1 MSLLTGLEKFGLQAD
16 EMQIYEKRDEKQMEK
31 KIVKKEE
38 KIPEETEF
46 LLLKS
51 VQCPVCEHKFKT
63 ISVKSG
69 RLRRKEPD
77 MDLRPRFYYIDTLK
91 YDICACP
98 KCGYTAMSRYFD
110 SMSSLQRKL
119 IKENVCDKF
128 HAHNTLNVEEL
139 KAYDYDTAVERYK
152 LSLYNSIVKKAK
164 ISEKAYTCLKLAW
177 MLYEQDEELTGK
189 DEKTLEKKAACVK
202 EADEF
207 YEKAYD
213 GFVEAVANEMY
224 PICGMDQNTLDC
236 LLAAMAFRL
245 KKYDI
250 ASKMISSIL
259 VSRTA
264 SSKMKDKALDMKEEI
279 IEALKKEEQ

>member
-16 EMQIYEKRDEKQMEK
+16 EMQIYEKKDEKQVEK
-31 KIVKKEE
+31 EVLKEEE

-46 LLLKS
+46 LLMKS
-51 VQCPVCEHKFKT
+51 VECPVCEYKFKT

-128 HAHNTLNVEEL
+128 
-139 KAYDYDTAVERYK
+139 
-152 LSLYNSIVKKAK
+152 
-164 ISEKAYTCLKLAW
+164 
-177 MLYEQDEELTGK
+177 QDRK
-189 DEKTLEKKAACVK
+189 SV
-202 EADEF
+202 
-207 YEKAYD
+207 
-213 GFVEAVANEMY
+213 V
-224 PICGMDQNTLDC
+224 
-236 LLAAMAFRL
+236 
-245 KKYDI
+245 
-250 ASKMISSIL
+250 
-259 VSRTA
+259 
-264 SSKMKDKALDMKEEI
+264 
-279 IEALKKEEQ
+279 

>member
-16 EMQIYEKRDEKQMEK
+16 EMQIYEKKDEKQVEK
-31 KIVKKEE
+31 EVVKKEE

-51 VQCPVCEHKFKT
+51 VQCPVCEHKFKM
-63 ISVKSG
+63 ISIKSG

-98 KCGYTAMSRYFD
+98 NCGYTAMSRYFD

-119 IKENVCDKF
+119 IKENICDKF
-128 HAHNTLNVEEL
+128 NAHNALNVEEL

-177 MLYEQDEELTGK
+177 MLYEQNEELTGK
-189 DEKTLEKKAACVK
+189 DEKTLEKKAA
-202 EADEF
+202 
-207 YEKAYD
+207 
-213 GFVEAVANEMY
+213 
-224 PICGMDQNTLDC
+224 
-236 LLAAMAFRL
+236 
-245 KKYDI
+245 
-250 ASKMISSIL
+250 
-259 VSRTA
+259 
-264 SSKMKDKALDMKEEI
+264 
-279 IEALKKEEQ
+279 